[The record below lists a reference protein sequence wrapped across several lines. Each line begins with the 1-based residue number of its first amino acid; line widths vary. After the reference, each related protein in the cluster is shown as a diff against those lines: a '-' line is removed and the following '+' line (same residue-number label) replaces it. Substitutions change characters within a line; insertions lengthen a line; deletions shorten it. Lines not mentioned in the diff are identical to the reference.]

1 MCGVMEVGKKSK
13 GGNTVEIVKNIA
25 DPLAKS
31 LGLDLW
37 DVRFLKEGT
46 QWYLRIFIDKSEGV
60 SIEDRERMSR
70 LIDKPLDELDPISQ
84 SYCLEICSPGLERE
98 LIRDEHFKKFIGSKI
113 KIKLI
118 RVNSKGERE
127 IFGKLLKQDG
137 NIISIDNGEKVIEVN
152 KKDIVN
158 VKLDDFND

>member
-60 SIEDRERMSR
+60 SIEDCERMSR

>member
-60 SIEDRERMSR
+60 SIEDCERMSR

-137 NIISIDNGEKVIEVN
+137 NIISIDNGEKVIEIN

-158 VKLDDFND
+158 VK

>member
-1 MCGVMEVGKKSK
+1 MEVGKKSK

-60 SIEDRERMSR
+60 SIEDCERMSR
-70 LIDKPLDELDPISQ
+70 LIDKPLDEFDPISQ

-152 KKDIVN
+152 KKDVVN

>member
-60 SIEDRERMSR
+60 SIEDCERMSR

-127 IFGKLLKQDG
+127 IFGKLLKQYG

-152 KKDIVN
+152 KKDVAN

>member
-60 SIEDRERMSR
+60 SIEDCERMSR

-137 NIISIDNGEKVIEVN
+137 NIISIDNGEKVIEIN
-152 KKDIVN
+152 KKDVAN

>member
-60 SIEDRERMSR
+60 SIEDCERMSR

-152 KKDIVN
+152 KKDVAN

>member
-1 MCGVMEVGKKSK
+1 MEVGKKSK

-60 SIEDRERMSR
+60 SIEDCERMSR

>member
-60 SIEDRERMSR
+60 SIEDCERMSR

-84 SYCLEICSPGLERE
+84 SYCLEICSPGLERD

-152 KKDIVN
+152 KKDVAN